1 MNDQTP
7 SRPIPVDMT
16 VDQYLPWVMAQGGR
30 WELIDGRPVKMASE
44 TLFHVRVK
52 GYVWLA
58 LMDAIEASGLEL
70 HALTD
75 GATVRI
81 DPHNANEPDCLV
93 YAGPERPGE
102 DIEIPDPVVVAEVV
116 SPSSGKRDK
125 VHKRT
130 DYFSLPSVAHYLIV
144 DPMERTVHHIQRTD
158 AADAPGQLLKDAE
171 TLTLSPLGLS
181 VEVRRFFARR

>member
-16 VDQYLPWVMAQGGR
+16 VDQFLPWVMAQSGR

-44 TLFHVRVK
+44 TLFHIRVK

-58 LMDAIEASGLEL
+58 LMDAIDASGLEL

-81 DPHNANEPDCLV
+81 DPRNAVEPDCLV

-102 DIEIPDPVVVAEVV
+102 DIEVPD
-116 SPSSGKRDK
+116 
-125 VHKRT
+125 
-130 DYFSLPSVAHYLIV
+130 L
-144 DPMERTVHHIQRTD
+144 
-158 AADAPGQLLKDAE
+158 
-171 TLTLSPLGLS
+171 
-181 VEVRRFFARR
+181 